1 MNKVTPQTTMEKGC
15 IVPVS
20 YTQIPEHRSGIFF
33 ELNPHLVI
41 RSFRFLNEMVTM
53 DSSNPME
60 WAQAQFSQ
68 AELNDPRRTQR
79 LISLAA
85 SLASQPGVAVS

>member
-1 MNKVTPQTTMEKGC
+1 
-15 IVPVS
+15 
-20 YTQIPEHRSGIFF
+20 
-33 ELNPHLVI
+33 
-41 RSFRFLNEMVTM
+41 M

-85 SLASQPGVAVS
+85 SLASQPGVAVSKLAIS

>member
-1 MNKVTPQTTMEKGC
+1 
-15 IVPVS
+15 
-20 YTQIPEHRSGIFF
+20 
-33 ELNPHLVI
+33 
-41 RSFRFLNEMVTM
+41 M

-85 SLASQPGVAVS
+85 SLASQPGVAVSKLAISPADMEGAYRFIRNDRISPDAIA